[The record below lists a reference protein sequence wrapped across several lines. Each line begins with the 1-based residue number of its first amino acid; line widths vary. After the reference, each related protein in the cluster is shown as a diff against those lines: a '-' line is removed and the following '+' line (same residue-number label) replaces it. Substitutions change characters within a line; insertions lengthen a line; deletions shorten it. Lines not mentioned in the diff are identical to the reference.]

1 MITWRRLGEADF
13 PLLGEWLS
21 QPHVA
26 RWWNHETSPE
36 VVARD
41 FGPGARGEEPSED
54 LLVLL
59 DGRPIGLVQRC
70 RLADFPDYEAEL
82 TAAEV
87 DVPDGAMTID
97 YLIGDPGLTGR
108 GHGAELIRA
117 VVAATWTDHPG
128 STTIIVPVHTANRP
142 SWRALERAGL
152 HRVAEVSLEPD
163 NPIDDRAHYVYRIDR
178 PIDRPSDS
186 AQAR

>member
-13 PLLGEWLS
+13 PQVGEWLS

-36 VVARD
+36 AVARD
-41 FGPGARGEEPSED
+41 FGPATRGEEASED

-70 RLADFPDYEAEL
+70 RFADFPEYEAEL
-82 TAAEV
+82 AAADV
-87 DVPDGAMTID
+87 DVPDGAMSID

-117 VVAATWTDHPG
+117 IVAATWTDHPG
-128 STTIIVPVHTANRP
+128 ATAIIVPVHTANRP
-142 SWRALERAGL
+142 SWRALEKAGL
-152 HRVAEVSLEPD
+152 LRVADASLEPD

-178 PIDRPSDS
+178 PSDRPSDP
-186 AQAR
+186 AER